1 MTTHPKKAGVL
12 ALISEKPD
20 FRTKKNIRRGT
31 VYKGKG
37 VAQGHITIQHIYA
50 PNNRTS
56 KSMKEKLKKSEA
68 WIQPKLFSTMLPK
81 HVTKRAVDAVRQ
93 SSGWR

>member
-12 ALISEKPD
+12 MLISEKPD

-31 VYKGKG
+31 AYKGKG
-37 VAQGHITIQHIYA
+37 VVQGHITIPYTYA

-56 KSMKEKLKKSEA
+56 KSMKEKLKKSHA
-68 WIQPKLFSTMLPK
+68 WTHPKLFSAMLSK
-81 HVTKRAVDAVRQ
+81 RVTKRRPQ
-93 SSGWR
+93 TE